1 MEDVK
6 VLKFGGSSVA
16 DATVI
21 RQVKQII
28 SGTTARFTAVVVS
41 AMGGVTD
48 LLIKSALAASDGTQ
62 AYKDFLAEI
71 TEKHHSALE
80 ALLGEQQQSTKKE
93 IDQLLAQLETLLEG
107 ATLTGEMTPRLLDK
121 IISHGELMSA
131 TQINAF
137 LVKEGLPSSFKDSRE
152 LICTNETFGS
162 AQVYRNTT
170 YEKCEN
176 FVKQH
181 ASGIFVFPG
190 FIGATERG
198 ETTTLGRGG
207 SDFTAALLAAGFA
220 ASELQIWTDVSGMF
234 TAHPKLVRQ
243 ARAIPRLSYEE
254 AMELSHFGAKVLYPP
269 TIQPVL
275 DKRIPIRIK
284 NTFQPEDVG
293 TLITANI
300 GDNGKTVRGIS
311 YIPDISLLSLEGPG
325 MIGIPGISKRFFEVL
340 SHAGINIVLITQA
353 SSEHSICV
361 GVNAADAHRAE
372 KVTNEAFEFEIGR
385 KQINPVSVE
394 SNLAIIALVGDQMKS
409 HQGLSGKMFSTLG
422 RNNVNIR
429 AIAQGA
435 SERNISAVIDRD
447 DVKKALNTL
456 HETFFEVQTRQL
468 NLFVIGVGNVGRKL
482 LGQLQRQEQYLK
494 DQLRIRIRLIGIS
507 NSRTMVFNEEGVDLS
522 EWETTLA
529 NGAKAD
535 LEEFFHSTCEL
546 NLRNS
551 ILVDNTASADL
562 AAMYPNYLKENIA
575 VVTCNKIACSSS
587 MELYRELK
595 ELSREFDAPFL
606 FETNVGAGLPI
617 IDTLKNLIVSG
628 DKVIRIEAVLSG
640 SLNFIFNHY
649 NDQTSFHDIV
659 KRAYDEGYTEPDP
672 RIDLSGTD
680 VMRKILI
687 LARESGM
694 EMEMSAISNLG
705 FLPQKCVESTSVES
719 FYEALKEEESHF
731 QNLLQDADKEGS
743 TLKYVARLADGKAE
757 VGLQK
762 IPAGHEFDGLKGSDN
777 VVLFYTNRYPEQP
790 LMVKG
795 AGAGAEVTASG
806 LFADIIRIGNF

>member
-16 DATVI
+16 DASVI
-21 RQVKQII
+21 KQVKQII
-28 SGTTARFTAVVVS
+28 SGTNSRFTAVVVS

-71 TEKHHSALE
+71 THKHHNAIE
-80 ALLGEQQQSTKKE
+80 ALLGEEQEATRNE
-93 IDQLLAQLETLLEG
+93 IDQLLSQLKTLLEG

-137 LVKEGLPSSFKDSRE
+137 LAKEGLPSSFKDSRE
-152 LICTNETFGS
+152 LICTNEAFGS
-162 AQVYRNTT
+162 AHVYRNTT

-176 FVKQH
+176 FVKQYD
-181 ASGIFVFPG
+181 SGIFVFPG

-207 SDFTAALLAAGFA
+207 SDFTAALLAAGFD

-284 NTFQPEDVG
+284 NTFQPEDDG

-372 KVTNEAFEFEIGR
+372 KETNEAFEFEIGR
-385 KQINPVSVE
+385 KQVKPVSVE
-394 SNLAIIALVGDQMKS
+394 TNLAIIALVGDQMKS

-435 SERNISAVIDRD
+435 SERNISAVIDQD

-456 HETFFEVQTRQL
+456 HETFFEVQTRQI
-468 NLFVIGVGNVGRKL
+468 NLFVIGVGNVGHKL
-482 LGQLQRQEQYLK
+482 LDQLQHQEQYLK
-494 DQLRIRIRLIGIS
+494 DQLKIRIRLIGIS
-507 NSRTMVFNEEGVDLS
+507 NSRTMLFNEEGVDLS
-522 EWETTLA
+522 NWDTSLA
-529 NGAKAD
+529 NGVKAN
-535 LEEFFHSTCEL
+535 LEEFFLSTRKL

-551 ILVDNTASADL
+551 ILVDNTASSDL
-562 AAMYPNYLKENIA
+562 AAMYSNYLKENIA

-587 MELYRELK
+587 MDLYRELK
-595 ELSREFDAPFL
+595 ALSREFDAPFL

-649 NDQTSFHDIV
+649 DDQTNFHDIV
-659 KRAYDEGYTEPDP
+659 KRAYDEGFTEPDP

-694 EMEMSAISNLG
+694 EMEMTDITNLG
-705 FLPQKCVESTSVES
+705 FLPQKCVEATSVES
-719 FYEALKEEESHF
+719 FYDALKEEESHF
-731 QNLLQDADKEGS
+731 QNLLQDAVKEGS
-743 TLKYVARLADGKAE
+743 SLKYVAQLADGKAE

-762 IPAGHEFDGLKGSDN
+762 IPPGHEFEGLKGSDN